1 MVFVGCPAEG
11 RAFRV
16 PRVLKVI
23 FMHRWSGHI
32 HLEVVRHPGSLRTKE
47 FEVRALQL

>member
-1 MVFVGCPAEG
+1 MVFVACPAEG

-16 PRVLKVI
+16 PRMLEVI
-23 FMHRWSGHI
+23 LMHRWSGNI
-32 HLEVVRHPGSLRTKE
+32 NLEVARHPGSLRTKE

>member
-1 MVFVGCPAEG
+1 MVFVACPAEG

-16 PRVLKVI
+16 PRVLEVI
-23 FMHRWSGHI
+23 LMHRWSGNI
-32 HLEVVRHPGSLRTKE
+32 NLEVARHPGGPRTNE